1 MHYQVLNQDADLS
14 LIERLLKVRN
24 ISDIATNFLNPT
36 LWNYWLDPFLL
47 NDMDKWVERIIK
59 ALKNKEKIIIF
70 WDYDVDGITASYTLY
85 KFFSK
90 YLNYHNVSIRY
101 PHRIED
107 GYGLKTKHLD
117 IMKDEGISLVITVDN
132 GITSIAEAE
141 YAKTLGM
148 DLIITDHHQALD
160 ELPDAYAVI
169 NPQVSSRYP
178 FKGLAWV
185 GVAFKLLNALLAK
198 STFTKD
204 KKNEI
209 FNYFLPI
216 VAIGTV
222 ADIVPLIH
230 ENRVIVKRG
239 LEIMNCHPEMVPKGL
254 QGFLNFLNL
263 KGNIDTFH
271 IGFVIGPRIN
281 AGGRLESPY
290 DSLKIL
296 LCESEDQEK
305 YIQKIED
312 INSERRRM
320 QDQAF
325 RIAEKQLDLDQCF
338 LSVCDEEFHEGIV
351 GIVAW
356 RITEKYNKPSAVFK
370 IDKEKHQAIASL
382 RGPEYFNVIEMIS
395 KASPYLKRFWG
406 HKWAWGLTIDLDDLE
421 KVITIFQKHCNECIK
436 EEQLEKITM
445 VDTILHSHE
454 WNYEELSDIE
464 MLAPFWEGNQE
475 PLFLLENVNVVK
487 AEKVWKNWWAH
498 LKLYGKFWDNELS
511 CIFWSKGDE
520 IDKVWERIRV
530 IGNVKKDT
538 FNGGFYVHWL
548 EWENCE

>member
-1 MHYQVLNQDADLS
+1 MHYQILNQDADLS
-14 LIERLLKVRN
+14 LIQRLLKVRN
-24 ISDIATNFLNPT
+24 ISDNSSTFLNPT

-47 NDMDKWVERIIK
+47 NDMSKGVDRIVT
-59 ALKNKEKIIIF
+59 ALRNKEKIIIF

-85 KFFSK
+85 KFFTK
-90 YLNYHNVSIRY
+90 FLNYNNISIRY
-101 PHRIED
+101 PNRIED
-107 GYGLKTKHLD
+107 GYGLKIKHLEE
-117 IMKDEGISLVITVDN
+117 MHKENISLVITVDN
-132 GITSIAEAE
+132 GITSLEEAK
-141 YAKTLGM
+141 YAKDLGI
-148 DLIITDHHQALD
+148 DLIITDHHHALD
-160 ELPDAYAVI
+160 DLPDAYAVI
-169 NPQVSSRYP
+169 NPQVSPNYS

-185 GVAFKLLNALLAK
+185 WVAFKLVNALLTK
-198 STFTKD
+198 STFSKE

-216 VAIGTV
+216 VTIWTV

-239 LEIMNCHPEMVPKGL
+239 LDIMNYHSDLVPKWL

-271 IGFVIGPRIN
+271 IWFVIGPRIN
-281 AGGRLESPY
+281 AWWRLESPY

-296 LCESEDQEK
+296 LCENENQQT

-325 RIAEKQLDLDQCF
+325 RIAEKELDQDQYF
-338 LSVCDEEFHEGIV
+338 LSVYDESFHEGII

-370 IDKEKHQAIASL
+370 IDKEKNQAVASL

-395 KASPYLKRFWG
+395 KASPYLKRFWW

-421 KVITIFQKHCNECIK
+421 KVIAIFQEHCKECITPD
-436 EEQLEKITM
+436 QLEKITM
-445 VDTILHSHE
+445 VDTILFPHE
-454 WNYEELSDIE
+454 WNYEELSEIE
-464 MLAPFWEGNQE
+464 QLAPFWEGNSE
-475 PLFLLENVNVVK
+475 PNFLFENINVERV
-487 AEKVWKNWWAH
+487 EKVWKNWWAH
-498 LKLYGKFWDNELS
+498 LKIFWKFWEEDITI
-511 CIFWSKGDE
+511 IFWWKWDE
-520 IDKVWERIRV
+520 AENIWEKISLVW
-530 IGNVKKDT
+530 NVKRDT
-538 FNGGFYVHWL
+538 FNWWFYVHWIDKID
-548 EWENCE
+548 